1 MKTVT
6 SAEPCPVCGK
16 DMKVKTRNVGYDYEI
31 EENCSSCGHSASY
44 TQYRDDTEGA

>member
-1 MKTVT
+1 MKTETVT
-6 SAEPCPVCGK
+6 KPCLKCGE
-16 DMKVKTRNVGYDYEI
+16 DMTVKTRNVGYDYEI